1 MKLTSSQ
8 LKKIIKEEVA
18 AALEEARMSV
28 RDATEAIADRFEG
41 AEALRGL
48 PRAGQ
53 RSGTTDDYQYTIRNK
68 VIFSHNTRAPK
79 GETYLQKKARL
90 KKDKE
95 LGIKYFNDAFD
106 ALMEEGEPIEEGSY
120 VKTPMILWKGLVL
133 KKMMHSFGHDS
144 GTWIYPAIGVATRG
158 AKSVKARPAYKPRE
172 KEHDS
177 AMWDL
182 DDWRERE
189 RNH

>member
-48 PRAGQ
+48 SRAGQ

-79 GETYLQKKARL
+79 GETYLQKKRDL
-90 KKDKE
+90 RR
-95 LGIKYFNDAFD
+95 IKSW
-106 ALMEEGEPIEEGSY
+106 G
-120 VKTPMILWKGLVL
+120 
-133 KKMMHSFGHDS
+133 
-144 GTWIYPAIGVATRG
+144 
-158 AKSVKARPAYKPRE
+158 
-172 KEHDS
+172 
-177 AMWDL
+177 
-182 DDWRERE
+182 
-189 RNH
+189 